1 MVHLKRTLLQSLLTA
16 ALFLT
21 GTAGATPSYHVTVDT
36 TKYSGQALMDFT
48 FLANLDATP
57 ATAILNNF
65 VGAFSA
71 TFDRSASTTG
81 TVPGQLQ
88 LGNQNGGDY
97 LTEVVE
103 LGGKFSFDIRFEGNF
118 ADIENPNAT
127 LFNAT
132 LYKRDFSDF
141 VGPPG
146 SFAAFEL
153 LPPMNGDPGSVQ
165 VSVSDD
171 LAAIAEI
178 PEPSTFL
185 LTLGALSALGL
196 LRRSRRRWLQS
207 GPMKREPL

>member
-1 MVHLKRTLLQSLLTA
+1 MVHLKRTLLQSLFTT

-21 GTAGATPSYHVTVDT
+21 GTAEATPSYHVTVDT

-48 FLANLDATP
+48 FLANLGATP

-71 TFDRSASTTG
+71 TFDRSAGTAG
-81 TVPGQLQ
+81 TVPGLLQ

-103 LGGKFSFDIRFEGNF
+103 LGGKFSFDIRFEGDF
-118 ADIENPNAT
+118 AGIENANAT

-132 LYKRDFSDF
+132 LYRPDFSDF

-153 LPPMNGDPGSVQ
+153 LPPLNGNPGGVQ
-165 VSVSDD
+165 VSESGE
-171 LAAIAEI
+171 LATIAEI
-178 PEPSTFL
+178 PEPSTL
-185 LTLGALSALGL
+185 LLMLGALSALGL
-196 LRRSRRRWLQS
+196 LSRSRRRL
-207 GPMKREPL
+207 